1 MSAEIISFSAIRIA
15 RLLRQSAPPEAAAD
29 FIRHMAE
36 LARTHRDAVREAFWH
51 EVAGLVHRRAPGWQS
66 LSRALS

>member
-1 MSAEIISFSAIRIA
+1 MSAEIINFSAIRIA
-15 RLLRQSAPPEAAAD
+15 RLLRQNAAPEAAAD
-29 FIRHMAE
+29 FIGHMAE

-51 EVAGLVHRRAPGWQS
+51 EVAGLVRRAAPGLRP